1 MPPTF
6 GPGEIQSFLETGAA
20 DLGAAGKDNETG
32 AGQLRLPDLRDT
44 TPPAAKALATTGRK
58 GSVVKLLAQ
67 IADDV
72 GEYRL
77 AADTGQLSLR
87 EQLKQNGKVVA
98 TLHSRVT
105 APQSVIRVATP
116 WKAPT
121 KIAGSFQH
129 CVRATDPQGN
139 ASLVTCARITLR

>member
-67 IADDV
+67 IA
-72 GEYRL
+72 
-77 AADTGQLSLR
+77 ADTGQLSLR
-87 EQLKQNGKVVA
+87 EQVKQNGNVVA
-98 TLHSRVT
+98 TLHSKVT